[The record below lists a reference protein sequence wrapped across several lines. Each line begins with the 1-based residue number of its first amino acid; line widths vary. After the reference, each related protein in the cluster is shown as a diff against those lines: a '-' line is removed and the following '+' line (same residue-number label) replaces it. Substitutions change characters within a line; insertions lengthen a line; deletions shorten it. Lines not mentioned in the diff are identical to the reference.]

1 MMNVHSEI
9 VDSGGRRSLR
19 LESHLDIERPAEEV
33 FAYVSDQL
41 NAPKWEHGL
50 SMVVRLTPGPSGVGS
65 EHEFTRVFLG
75 RTGKGHNRSVKFDPG
90 RYFEFVM
97 TGGMDGRASY

>member
-65 EHEFTRVFLG
+65 GTNSPAFSSAG
-75 RTGKGHNRSVKFDPG
+75 PGKGTTVP
-90 RYFEFVM
+90 
-97 TGGMDGRASY
+97 